1 MKFALLRL
9 HTAVA
14 RSITTPLIH
23 VDASPK
29 KRVLFSPLHCLFLPC
44 LSSFPA
50 KYFWMGAYKRLLNG
64 LRQNCCIFA
73 HVDEAFG

>member
-23 VDASPK
+23 VDASPEK
-29 KRVLFSPLHCLFLPC
+29 KSSLFPTALLVLALFVFLPC
-44 LSSFPA
+44 QIFLDGSTQEIAEWTEA
-50 KYFWMGAYKRLLNG
+50 KLLHICSC
-64 LRQNCCIFA
+64 R
-73 HVDEAFG
+73 